1 MKTPTYIRC
10 PRCELNYIVKKDK
23 YCEVCKQEMKISKNN
38 SFDIDEE
45 TEMEICPICKANY
58 IQEDEIMC
66 ASCAKEKALED
77 GLYNNDSDTN
87 WTEYLDDEDESILD
101 NEELGEMVSITDGED
116 EEDVEDDDDD
126 YDDDD
131 DFDLDDIDD
140 DDDDF
145 DDDDDLDD
153 EDDD

>member
-1 MKTPTYIRC
+1 MRTPTYIRC
-10 PRCELNYIVKKDK
+10 PRCELNYIVKRDK
-23 YCEVCKQEMKISKNN
+23 YCEVCKQEMKISSANT
-38 SFDIDEE
+38 FDLDEE
-45 TEMEICPICKANY
+45 AEMEICPICKANY

-77 GLYNNDSDTN
+77 GLYNDNDNDSH
-87 WTEYLDDEDESILD
+87 WTDYLEDDNDSILD

-116 EEDVEDDDDD
+116 DDEGVDDD
-126 YDDDD
+126 DDDD
-131 DFDLDDIDD
+131 DFDLDDL

-145 DDDDDLDD
+145 DDDDDDFDD

>member
-10 PRCELNYIVKKDK
+10 PRCELNYILKKDK
-23 YCEVCKQEMKISKNN
+23 YCEVCKQEMKMSPAN
-38 SFDIDEE
+38 SFEFDEE

-77 GLYNNDSDTN
+77 GLYNDNDNESN
-87 WTEYLDDEDESILD
+87 WTEYLDDEDDSILD
-101 NEELGEMVSITDGED
+101 NEELGEMVSITDGDDED
-116 EEDVEDDDDD
+116 EGIDDEDDNE
-126 YDDDD
+126 D
-131 DFDLDDIDD
+131 DFDLDDL

-145 DDDDDLDD
+145 DDDDYDD
-153 EDDD
+153 EDDDED